1 MKNLAL
7 RPLAAALLLAVPLA
21 ASAADEWLVRVHAT
35 GIYPDVKSSL
45 GGLDVDNQW
54 IPELDISYFFN
65 KNVAAEL
72 ILGTAR
78 HKVTLNGTDLG
89 KVSHLPPTVSLQYHF
104 TQLGAFK
111 PYVGAGVNLTY
122 FYDVGLA
129 PGLTLDKKFSWGGAL
144 QIGADYEFKK
154 NWYFNVDVKK
164 LWIKND
170 VNLNDQHLTDLKI
183 DPMVYG
189 VGIGYRF

>member
-1 MKNLAL
+1 MKKHIL
-7 RPLAAALLLAVPLA
+7 RPLAAALLLAVPFA

-78 HKVTLNGTDLG
+78 HEVTLNGASLG
-89 KVSHLPPTVSLQYHF
+89 HVSHLPPTVSLQYHF
-104 TQLGAFK
+104 TELGKFK
-111 PYVGAGVNLTY
+111 PYVGAGLNFTY
-122 FYDVGLA
+122 FYDVHLA
-129 PGLTLDKKFSWGGAL
+129 PGLSLDKSTSIGGAV
-144 QIGADYEFKK
+144 QVGVDYEIQK

-170 VNLNDQHLTDLKI
+170 VNAGGVYLTDLKI
-183 DPMVYG
+183 NPMVYG
-189 VGIGYRF
+189 VGFGYRF